1 MCITYAHATK
11 KTQQEWFSSSDPCVL
26 SAPFIFNLHSCFKK
40 STGACSISAFGFFLC
55 PPTAICYLL
64 LSTIM
69 PFFTPLCGFA
79 WLLLPLGTS
88 CLPLRAY
95 LIYLIFL
102 KNSHLKT
109 HVFFC
114 IYDAKLFCP
123 SLLWAMKNAC
133 FNLPN
138 MLCCSFFLSV
148 IYATYCALPCIIQHK
163 VARWVSATRA
173 LQ

>member
-1 MCITYAHATK
+1 MVSTSGSSEQKAPGAMLSSAGHGQEMLFMNPLMLSDMSLTSSVHYICSC
-11 KTQQEWFSSSDPCVL
+11 QQEWFSSSDPCVL

-95 LIYLIFL
+95 LIYLIFK

-109 HVFFC
+109 HVFSVFMMQNC
-114 IYDAKLFCP
+114 
-123 SLLWAMKNAC
+123 SVLLC
-133 FNLPN
+133 YGP
-138 MLCCSFFLSV
+138 
-148 IYATYCALPCIIQHK
+148 
-163 VARWVSATRA
+163 
-173 LQ
+173 